1 MSDYVPI
8 PGYLYILHNPSFEE
22 DTYKLGRAQDLDQR
36 KNGYATPY
44 VRNSEYLHT
53 SSVLLDSVLAEKMLE
68 EKLADVK
75 VRKDREFYKCS
86 LDRIKLCFSE
96 IEEFFEKNDTIKKLQ
111 PYAKPIS
118 DTLDPE
124 NNVNSKYICKACNKA
139 FTLKGNLTKHYSRCN
154 ITKYLNGNKINGID
168 ENNDKTNLEAEIKN
182 KNMKNE
188 ILKLKLNEATQLI
201 KDKDKDYEILKLK
214 SDLANQLIKDK
225 DEQIAKLQQYV
236 NLDIIQNNLTN
247 TKFKTPIKITTKKV
261 K

>member
-86 LDRIKLCFSE
+86 VDRIKICFTE
-96 IEEFFEKNDTIKKLQ
+96 IEAFFKENNTIEKLQ
-111 PYAKPIS
+111 SYAKPIVS
-118 DTLDPE
+118 LSNKKK
-124 NNVNSKYICKACNKA
+124 NNVNSKCTCDACGKT
-139 FTLKGNLTKHYSRCN
+139 FTLNKNLKRHLNQCN
-154 ITKYLNGNKINGID
+154 IIKYLKENENDNKQHPDI
-168 ENNDKTNLEAEIKN
+168 NNDINTEIK
-182 KNMKNE
+182 
-188 ILKLKLNEATQLI
+188 ILQLKLDELAQLI
-201 KDKDKDYEILKLK
+201 KDKDIKNEILQLKL
-214 SDLANQLIKDK
+214 DYANQLIIEK
-225 DEQIAKLQQYV
+225 DERITRLQHYMDYYV
-236 NLDIIQNNLTN
+236 ITQNNSSN
-247 TKFKTPIKITTKKV
+247 AKSEISIKITNRK
-261 K
+261 